1 MITKICALLLVSS
14 ILGALLSELGFKS
27 KRIFTVLCM
36 VLAFISLADN
46 LSGII
51 SEIMKITDAAGISD
65 AAKCAV
71 KAVGIGYV
79 FGFASEICAE
89 LGESRIATLLT
100 LVGRIETFVV
110 VLPYFEKTV
119 GLGMELLK

>member
-1 MITKICALLLVSS
+1 MISKICALLLISS
-14 ILGALLSELGFKS
+14 ILGTLLSELGFKT

-36 VLAFISLADN
+36 VIVFAALGDN

-51 SEIMKITDAAGISD
+51 SRLTKITDAAGISE
-65 AAKCAV
+65 ATKCAV

-79 FGFASEICAE
+79 FGATSEICAE
-89 LGESRIATLLT
+89 LGEGRIATLLT
-100 LVGRIETFVV
+100 VVGRIEIFVL

-119 GLGMELLK
+119 GLGMELLQ

>member
-1 MITKICALLLVSS
+1 MISKICALLLVSS

-27 KRIFTVLCM
+27 KRIFTVLCI
-36 VLAFISLADN
+36 VLAFITLADS

-51 SEIMKITDAAGISD
+51 SKLIKITDIAGISE

-71 KAVGIGYV
+71 KAVGVGYI
-79 FGFASEICAE
+79 FGLTSEMCAE
-89 LGESRIATLLT
+89 LGEGRIATLLT
-100 LVGRIETFVV
+100 LVGRIEIFVL

-119 GLGMELLK
+119 GLGIELLQ